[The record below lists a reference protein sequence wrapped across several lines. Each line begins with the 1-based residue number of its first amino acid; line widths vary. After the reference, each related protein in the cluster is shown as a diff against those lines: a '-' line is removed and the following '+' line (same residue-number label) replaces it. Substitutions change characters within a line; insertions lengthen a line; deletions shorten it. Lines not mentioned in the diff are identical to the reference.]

1 MLIRVVTD
9 ISFNPTKEYDAMM
22 KFEADNDMSE
32 WTKKECTV
40 FTMYRNIR
48 NSMVELKGGDAK

>member
-32 WTKKECTV
+32 WVKKECTV
-40 FTMYRNIR
+40 STMYRNER
-48 NSMVELKGGDAK
+48 NFMVEVRGNNET